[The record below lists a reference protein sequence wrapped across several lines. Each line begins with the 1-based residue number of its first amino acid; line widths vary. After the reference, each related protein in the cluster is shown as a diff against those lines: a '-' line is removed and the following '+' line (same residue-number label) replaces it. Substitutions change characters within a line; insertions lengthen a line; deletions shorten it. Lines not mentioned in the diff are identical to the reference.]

1 MSSQNIQI
9 GIDLGTTNSSIAIS
23 SNGNIEIVK
32 KPGGVEYTPS
42 VFGFDKVKNKVVG
55 QKAYEAL
62 YRDASDDEV
71 KNYRPEV
78 KRVMGTPE
86 KFYFERADTEM
97 SAEEISAEILKNLKE
112 DILRK
117 YPDFNTSA
125 AVITIPAAFS
135 VLQSEATKRA
145 GNLAGFKHVVLLQ
158 EPIAA
163 AISYGFSNTKNEN
176 WLIYDFGGGTFDVA
190 LISSKEGILS
200 VLGHNGDNF
209 LGGKNFDWEIVD
221 QVIIPR
227 ILKEFSLADFNRE
240 NKKYRGVFSRLKYIA
255 EKAKIELS
263 QYEKT
268 PVELDSLG
276 KDDEGKDIYLS
287 FQFTRKEFEK
297 IIEPMVDR
305 TIELSMDTLKEAG
318 IKNSS
323 VSKII
328 LVGGPTQ
335 IPYIK
340 QRLAEELKIEVDAT
354 VDPLTVVARGA
365 SIYALGQ
372 KIPKEIMDE
381 DAKPLKKGT
390 QVLTLNYDS
399 LTSETEE
406 TITGIIDELKDVE
419 EEYYVQI
426 QSDSGSYNGSKIKLK
441 AGKFLDTVALEAN
454 KSNLFWVYL
463 FDKQGNTVPVDPDSF
478 TITHGLSVSGAPI
491 PHSIGVAVS
500 RKDIKS
506 GFTATEVFEKLI
518 EKGAVLP
525 VKKTENFKTARRLK
539 KDEDSNPLWIRV
551 GEGES
556 EIPDRNAFVCE
567 LGIKG
572 SALPYDL
579 PEGTD
584 LQLTVEVNESR
595 ELFVTAYIPL
605 IDLTLNARSTFM
617 DELVDVS
624 DVTAELDVQTE
635 RAQSV
640 SENCSTEEK
649 GKIDNTIRNVSTSL
663 KNAHLDED
671 EKSKANKQLRDLK
684 SMLDRLEKEK
694 EMPQMV
700 KEFKENIESTEKIIN
715 ELGDDKDK
723 VKHEEQVAKMK
734 TEGEK
739 AIAENDKTLLI
750 MINQQIKELGAKA
763 LFSNPATWVYQFRQL
778 TSSGKK
784 WINEKEAGYY
794 TEKGRRAIELGD
806 VDELKR
812 CVHQLLLLLPSDEQ
826 ESIKNNL
833 SGITR

>member
-1 MSSQNIQI
+1 MTNQNIEI
-9 GIDLGTTNSSIAIS
+9 GIDLGTTNSSVAIIRNS
-23 SNGNIEIVK
+23 NIEIVK

-42 VFGFDKVKNKVVG
+42 IFGFDKAKNKVVG

-62 YRDASDDEV
+62 YRDASDEEV
-71 KNYRPEV
+71 NNYRPEV

-86 KFYFERADTEM
+86 NFYFERADVEM
-97 SAEEISAEILKNLKE
+97 NAEEISAEILKNLKE

-117 YPDFNTSA
+117 YPDFNTLA

-163 AISYGFSNTKNEN
+163 AISYGFSNSKNEN
-176 WLIYDFGGGTFDVA
+176 WLIYDLGGGTFDVA
-190 LISSKEGILS
+190 LISSKDGVLS
-200 VLGHNGDNF
+200 VLSHNGDNF

-221 QVIIPR
+221 QVITPR
-227 ILKEFSLADFNRE
+227 ILNEFSLKDFSRE

-268 PVELDSLG
+268 LIELDSLS
-276 KDDEGKDIYLS
+276 KDDEGKDICLTL
-287 FQFTRKEFEK
+287 QFTRNEFEK
-297 IIEPMVDR
+297 LIESMVER
-305 TIELSMDTLKEAG
+305 TIELSKDTLKEAG
-318 IKNSS
+318 IKNSA
-323 VSKII
+323 VSKVI

-335 IPYIK
+335 MPYIK
-340 QRLAEELKIEVDAT
+340 QRLAKELMIEVNAT

-365 SIYALGQ
+365 LIYALGQ
-372 KIPKEIMDE
+372 KIPREVLE
-381 DAKPLKKGT
+381 ENASPLSKGT
-390 QVLTLNYDS
+390 QKLNLNYDS

-406 TITGIIDELKDVE
+406 TVTGIIDEFKDSE

-426 QSDSGSYNGSKIKLK
+426 QSNSGLYNGSKIKLK
-441 AGKFLDTVALEAN
+441 AGKFLDTVALETN
-454 KSNLFWVYL
+454 KSNLFWIYL

-491 PHSIGVAVS
+491 PHSIGVVVS
-500 RKDIKS
+500 QKDIKS
-506 GFTATEVFEKLI
+506 GFVATEVFVKLI

-525 VKKTENFKTARRLK
+525 VKKSETFKTAHRLK
-539 KDEDSNPLWIRV
+539 KDEDSSPLWIRV

-584 LQLTVEVNESR
+584 VELTIEVSESR

-605 IDLTLNARSTFM
+605 IDLTINARSTFL

-624 DVTAELDVQTE
+624 DVSAELDVQTQ
-635 RAQSV
+635 RASTVSESCSADEKNKINNTIQSV
-640 SENCSTEEK
+640 SS
-649 GKIDNTIRNVSTSL
+649 SL
-663 KNAHLDED
+663 KNAHLDKD

-684 SMLDRLEKEK
+684 NMLDLLEKEK
-694 EMPQMV
+694 EMPQMS
-700 KEFKENIESTEKIIN
+700 KEFEENIENTEKIID
-715 ELGDDKDK
+715 EFGDDNDK
-723 VKHEEQVAKMK
+723 AEHEEQMAQMK
-734 TEGEK
+734 IEGEK
-739 AIAENDKTLLI
+739 AIVENDKTLLI
-750 MINQQIKELGAKA
+750 MVNQQIKELAAKV
-763 LFSNPATWVYQFRQL
+763 LFSNPAAWVYQFRQL
-778 TSSGKK
+778 ISSSNK
-784 WINEKEAGYY
+784 WINEKEARYY
-794 TEKGRRAIELGD
+794 TDKGLRAIELSD
-806 VDELKR
+806 VEELKR
-812 CVHQLLLLLPSDEQ
+812 CVHQLLLLLPSDAQ
-826 ESIKNNL
+826 RSLKNNL

>member
-1 MSSQNIQI
+1 MANQNIQI
-9 GIDLGTTNSSIAIS
+9 GIDLGTTNSSVAIS

-42 VFGFDKVKNKVVG
+42 VFGFDKAKNKVVG

-97 SAEEISAEILKNLKE
+97 NAEEISAEILKNLKE

-163 AISYGFSNTKNEN
+163 AISYGFSNSKNEN

-190 LISSKEGILS
+190 LISSKDGVLS

-221 QVIIPR
+221 QIITPR
-227 ILKEFSLADFNRE
+227 ILKEFSLKDFNRE
-240 NKKYRGVFSRLKYIA
+240 NKKFRGVFSRLKYIA

-268 PVELDSLG
+268 PIELDSLG

-297 IIEPMVDR
+297 LIKSMVDR
-305 TIELSMDTLKEAG
+305 TIELSKDTLKEAG
-318 IKNSS
+318 IKSSS

-390 QVLTLNYDS
+390 QALNLNYDS

-406 TITGIIDELKDVE
+406 TVTGIIADLKDSE

-525 VKKTENFKTARRLK
+525 VKKTETFKTARRLK

-635 RAQSV
+635 RAQTV
-640 SENCSTEEK
+640 SENCSPEEK
-649 GKIDNTIRNVSTSL
+649 NKIDNTIHSVSSSL

-700 KEFKENIESTEKIIN
+700 KEFKESIESTEKIIT

-723 VKHEEQVAKMK
+723 VKHEEQMVKMK
-734 TEGEK
+734 AEGEK

-750 MINQQIKELGAKA
+750 MVNQQIKELGAKA

-778 TSSGKK
+778 TTSGKK

-833 SGITR
+833 SGITH